1 MPATPV
7 PNPYYQYAAGYLET
21 ARATGIERT
30 KTGLLLIAVGFFIGW
45 IPLVGAV
52 GGILE
57 LVGAIM
63 VILGRHAFGREH
75 ARNVMWS
82 IIIFIITIVVAIVAV
97 FAIVFSAIA
106 SYHLNST
113 NPSLPSSF
121 GPYFIGTF
129 LDVILIGIAIFGI
142 AQVLFTY
149 ALQKR
154 NGRILLWCGYVSII
168 VASSLNFFVLIKIP
182 YLGSLLLVVPG
193 TLYGYAYYLARD
205 RIVRGEIPA
214 PPAPPQ
220 GQLPQ

>member
-1 MPATPV
+1 MDSTCRSSRRYP
-7 PNPYYQYAAGYLET
+7 
-21 ARATGIERT
+21 R
-30 KTGLLLIAVGFFIGW
+30 IGR
-45 IPLVGAV
+45 
-52 GGILE
+52 
-57 LVGAIM
+57 AIM

-113 NPSLPSSF
+113 NRELPPSF

-129 LDVILIGIAIFGI
+129 FDVILIGIAIFGI

-154 NGRILLWCGYVSII
+154 NGRILLYCGYVSIV
-168 VASSLNFFVLIKIP
+168 VANSLDFFVLIKPP
-182 YLGSLLLVVPG
+182 YLSSLPLVVPG
-193 TLYGYAYYLARD
+193 ILYGYAYYLARD
-205 RIVRGEIPA
+205 RIIRGEIPA
-214 PPAPPQ
+214 PAAPVQ
-220 GQLPQ
+220 GQGTPASNI